1 MSDLIA
7 NQLKSIQFEYEN
19 IQIDRVKQLVAHYAP
34 DATFKDPFQLVQ
46 GRESII
52 HIFEKMFTQLNN
64 PTFKVISAMHQGL
77 EASLL
82 WEFNFCFKR
91 WDKSPQ
97 SLKGVSWLK
106 FNEAGLITSHI
117 DYWDPAEGI
126 YEKLPLIGSLMRFL
140 KKQA

>member
-19 IQIDRVKQLVAHYAP
+19 IEIDRVKQLVEHYAP

-46 GRESII
+46 GREAII

-64 PTFKVISAMHQGL
+64 PSFKVISAMHQGL

>member
-64 PTFKVISAMHQGL
+64 PSFKVISAMHQGL